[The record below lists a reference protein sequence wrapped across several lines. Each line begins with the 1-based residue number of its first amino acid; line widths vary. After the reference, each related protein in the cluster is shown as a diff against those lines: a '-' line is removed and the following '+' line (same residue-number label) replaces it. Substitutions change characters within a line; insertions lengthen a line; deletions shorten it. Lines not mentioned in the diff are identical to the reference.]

1 MESAHPL
8 TNAIQPLLNEQFEI
22 ESCVRDSFAAVEQL
36 QRELTAWQSELERR
50 EADLASDPQSAGADP
65 EEIKQLNEQL
75 SLARD
80 EMRQLEEESAE
91 QLTALEAVERQHAI
105 LQAELRV
112 ERKRAQELVIL
123 LDSERARSAEEHRQW
138 TGELRTMRQMLERQ
152 NTVIEELAPESPA
165 TLNVIDIEAEPHAE
179 PQEQAGGERSAE
191 LRRRAN
197 SRRAASKARQQRDYG

>member
-1 MESAHPL
+1 MESAQPL

-22 ESCVRDSFAAVEQL
+22 ESCVRDSFSAVEQL
-36 QRELTAWQSELERR
+36 HRDLAAWQAELERR
-50 EADLASDPQSAGADP
+50 EAEIGSTPQAAAGDP
-65 EEIKQLNEQL
+65 EEVKQLNEQL
-75 SLARD
+75 TLARD

-123 LDSERARSAEEHRQW
+123 LDSERARSAEEHRTW

-152 NTVIEELAPESPA
+152 NSVIEELAPESPA
-165 TLNVIDIEAEPHAE
+165 TLNVIDVEADPHAE
-179 PQEQAGGERSAE
+179 QPDASGGERSAE